1 MSKGVFLPRRCLRD
15 VFAPGL
21 VLAKSYYR
29 RRVVLDT
36 RVNLPIHRGDLSGKS
51 AAHEQLPLTLD
62 KGVNAAGLLECRDP
76 AAHPG
81 CAAGEFV
88 VGREDG
94 PVERRLERHEAVHG
108 ANGLIAQEGVW
119 QGCGNGFVAVCP
131 VCAVGFVGAVGE
143 AVGGPGRG
151 DLGCVCRVQV
161 LGVLDARFVLDVTMA
176 DVSRDGRG
184 PTSSLVMGLPRAW
197 KAWTWTFRAGFSLSL
212 DIVRL
217 STPNGVLHE

>member
-1 MSKGVFLPRRCLRD
+1 MPDWPARVLPWEVTGTGCQCLKPTFAPARSTNSAELFSTAEGDEQGGVSSTPSFERCLFPR
-15 VFAPGL
+15 L
-21 VLAKSYYR
+21 VLAKLYYGH
-29 RRVVLDT
+29 VVLDT
-36 RVNLPIHRGDLSGKS
+36 RLNLPIHRGDLSGKS

-161 LGVLDARFVLDVTMA
+161 LGVLDVRFVLET
-176 DVSRDGRG
+176 
-184 PTSSLVMGLPRAW
+184 
-197 KAWTWTFRAGFSLSL
+197 
-212 DIVRL
+212 
-217 STPNGVLHE
+217 